1 MGRGGT
7 AASRRHAPLLIER
20 RRACR
25 GRARLACGWRPR
37 GPAEW
42 ASLPEYTREIHGGIS
57 CVHGASRPRTGKRLS
72 RRVEHV
78 RASMEDRHEVEV
90 VLSHLPLDP
99 VERRQRVVGS
109 VHSVMLRSEMHQ
121 GAPLLRGRGAASLH
135 ASIAAARV
143 ATRPSCSA
151 AACSHRSDATRG
163 PLGKEAPARV
173 RALWWRDSRE
183 QDSNTDGVNCG
194 AFSPLLESTHGELR
208 VGSSEIR
215 YRQNRGVGGGHT
227 G

>member
-1 MGRGGT
+1 MPAEAVLALPAAGGPGAPRSWRHCRSTRARFMAALAASMGRPDRKCL
-7 AASRRHAPLLIER
+7 A
-20 RRACR
+20 R
-25 GRARLACGWRPR
+25 GRT
-37 GPAEW
+37 GP
-42 ASLPEYTREIHGGIS
+42 PGR
-57 CVHGASRPRTGKRLS
+57 RLS

-99 VERRQRVVGS
+99 VERRQRVV
-109 VHSVMLRSEMHQ
+109 HSVMQRSEMHQ

-173 RALWWRDSRE
+173 RALWWRDSRAGVH
-183 QDSNTDGVNCG
+183 TD
-194 AFSPLLESTHGELR
+194 A
-208 VGSSEIR
+208 
-215 YRQNRGVGGGHT
+215 
-227 G
+227 

>member
-37 GPAEW
+37 GPAEL
-42 ASLPEYTREIHGGIS
+42 APLPEYTREIHGGIS

-109 VHSVMLRSEMHQ
+109 VHSVMQRSEMHQ

-135 ASIAAARV
+135 ASIAAARL

-151 AACSHRSDATRG
+151 AACSHRPDATRG
-163 PLGKEAPARV
+163 PLGQGSLPRV

-183 QDSNTDGVNCG
+183 QESNTVGVRK
-194 AFSPLLESTHGELR
+194 AAVRFLR
-208 VGSSEIR
+208 YSKAPMENSAWAH
-215 YRQNRGVGGGHT
+215 QNRGMGGGHT
-227 G
+227 A